1 MRPHHDSRPTL
12 RSPDLR
18 WGIER
23 RLEFIELRLFW
34 EGRLNR
40 SDLTRVFGISAMQAS
55 ADLRRYD
62 AMAPGNARYD
72 RNAKCFVRSTRFAP
86 RLVNP
91 DSASYL
97 HQLSALAEGVLSA
110 SESWLRQVPPYD
122 KVSFPCRPV
131 DAHVLR
137 AVLDA
142 VHTRS
147 ALHLHYQS
155 MTHPEP
161 NWRWMAPHALGL
173 DGAHWYARAF
183 CHRDQ
188 RFKDFRLSRVVAVGD
203 SRADSTLPG
212 SDRAWDTPVT
222 LRIGVHPA
230 LSAGQQR
237 VIARDYDMENGE
249 RALTTRLALLPHLL
263 KRLGLD
269 AGFEVRS
276 PQEQPIV
283 LLNRAEIASL
293 TGGVDHG

>member
-1 MRPHHDSRPTL
+1 MRPDHDSRPTL

-72 RNAKCFVRSTRFAP
+72 RNAKCFVRSTQFAP
-86 RLVNP
+86 LLVHP

-110 SESWLRQVPPYD
+110 SESWLRQVPSYD
-122 KVSFPCRPV
+122 KVSFPCRLV
-131 DAHVLR
+131 DAHILR

-142 VHTRS
+142 VNTRC
-147 ALHLHYQS
+147 ALNLHYQS
-155 MTHPEP
+155 MAHPEP
-161 NWRWMAPHALGL
+161 RWCWIAPHALGL

-203 SRADSTLPG
+203 VRPDDTLPS
-212 SDRAWDTPVT
+212 SDRAWHTPVT

-230 LSAGQQR
+230 LSAGPQR

-249 RALTTRLALLPHLL
+249 RAFTTRLALLPYLL
-263 KRLGLD
+263 KRLSLD
-269 AGFEVRS
+269 VGSDVRA
-276 PQEQPIV
+276 PQDQPIV
-283 LLNRAEIASL
+283 LLNREEIASL
-293 TGGVDHG
+293 MGGVDHG